1 MKKFARILVSILY
14 IIWGIS
20 GLLALWPN
28 LATLR
33 LGLILSAAVNVI
45 MLLAGIFGLF
55 GTKPVKRRIFGT
67 IILVLALFSVVASL
81 QSGYLWQPIVSALLA
96 FLYIIG

>member
-1 MKKFARILVSILY
+1 MKKFARVFVSILY

-20 GLLALWPN
+20 GLLTLFPN
-28 LATLR
+28 LATIG

-55 GTKPVKRRIFGT
+55 GIQTAKRRIFGT
-67 IILVLALFSVVASL
+67 IILILALFSVVTSL
-81 QSGYLWQPIVSALLA
+81 QSGYLWQPIVSAILA

>member
-20 GLLALWPN
+20 ALISLWPD
-28 LATLR
+28 LIELYVAA
-33 LGLILSAAVNVI
+33 ILSAAVSVI

-55 GTKPVKRRIFGT
+55 GIQTVKRRVFGV
-67 IILVLALFSVVASL
+67 IILVLALFSVVTSL
-81 QSGYLWQPIVSALLA
+81 QNGYLWQPIVSALLA